1 MIENR
6 HLPKVIAVLM
16 AAAVLVCLLAVSF
29 SDRFAARVE
38 HSGVSLGYVDELFG
52 SDEVIHIDI
61 RIAETDWSDMLA
73 QATNEQYYPC
83 DVSVNDTL
91 FYSVGIRPKGHS
103 SLSVVANDPA
113 TDRYSFKL
121 EFDHYVDHQTCFG
134 LDKLVLNNHYADAT
148 NMKEAVVYDMYALL
162 EADAPLYNYASVSV
176 NGSVFGTYLALEA
189 VEDSFLLRNYGTTA
203 GKLYRPEE
211 QTGDDAVLGADLNYQ
226 DDRAESYTAIW
237 ESAVSS
243 VSRSDQQRVIRAL
256 RAIHNRS
263 DEEQYMDV
271 ENLLKYMAVHTF
283 AVNYDSLSAAAVR
296 NYYLYEERGKLN
308 LVPWDYNLAFGGT
321 QKQQSAAQIINFPID
336 SPFLLTSFFDG
347 LLEDAAYRARYH
359 AYLRQLSEAYGD
371 GNICE
376 TTRQIREKIDLLV
389 SQDPTAFYS
398 YAQYDAAVQTL
409 NEVITLRAESVRG
422 QLDGSI
428 PATHALQDQNQSAL
442 IEGANI
448 DIAQM
453 GTVFDLPP
461 ADMSAP
467 EAQEPDLRFP
477 AEDAVQSNAI
487 LFSASLIA
495 LLGAILLLGRFR
507 RKR

>member
-1 MIENR
+1 
-6 HLPKVIAVLM
+6 
-16 AAAVLVCLLAVSF
+16 
-29 SDRFAARVE
+29 
-38 HSGVSLGYVDELFG
+38 
-52 SDEVIHIDI
+52 
-61 RIAETDWSDMLA
+61 
-73 QATNEQYYPC
+73 
-83 DVSVNDTL
+83 
-91 FYSVGIRPKGHS
+91 
-103 SLSVVANDPA
+103 
-113 TDRYSFKL
+113 
-121 EFDHYVDHQTCFG
+121 
-134 LDKLVLNNHYADAT
+134 
-148 NMKEAVVYDMYALL
+148 
-162 EADAPLYNYASVSV
+162 
-176 NGSVFGTYLALEA
+176 
-189 VEDSFLLRNYGTTA
+189 
-203 GKLYRPEE
+203 
-211 QTGDDAVLGADLNYQ
+211 
-226 DDRAESYTAIW
+226 
-237 ESAVSS
+237 
-243 VSRSDQQRVIRAL
+243 
-256 RAIHNRS
+256 
-263 DEEQYMDV
+263 
-271 ENLLKYMAVHTF
+271 
-283 AVNYDSLSAAAVR
+283 
-296 NYYLYEERGKLN
+296 
-308 LVPWDYNLAFGGT
+308 VPWDYNLAFGGT

-359 AYLRQLSEAYGD
+359 AYLRQLSEAYGN

-467 EAQEPDLRFP
+467 EAQELDLRFS
-477 AEDAVQSNAI
+477 AEDAVQSNVI
-487 LFSASLIA
+487 LFSVSLIT
-495 LLGAILLLGRFR
+495 LLGAILFLGRFR